1 MAENKQYVTQRRENG
16 SVMISEDVIA
26 TIVSHAIKDVEGVA
40 GLSTK
45 PGSDIAEMLGKKAWG
60 KGMKIVIGENDEL
73 YIDCNVNIYFGQ
85 SIVTVAQAVQEA
97 ATNALLSAANL
108 IVAEI
113 NVNVCGIVRQ

>member
-1 MAENKQYVTQRRENG
+1 MAENKQYVTQRRQTG
-16 SVMISEDVIA
+16 SVKICEDVIA